1 MTSTTAPA
9 PARSRWRT
17 VDIVVAG
24 VVAAAFGVVFF
35 YWNQLWNVLEPAF
48 VAFPPG
54 RALIYGMWLLP
65 GVLGGLIIRR
75 PGAALFCELV
85 AALISAALGS
95 SLGLVVVLYGLGQG
109 LGAEL
114 AFAATRYRR
123 WGLPVALL
131 AGGLAGLVPAIVD
144 PIAYYPD
151 FTAGWRIAWAAIV
164 VASSMLIAG
173 LGSWLLVR
181 ALAPTGV
188 LAPFA
193 AGRDQHLT

>member
-1 MTSTTAPA
+1 MTSTPAPA
-9 PARSRWRT
+9 PVQSRWRT

-24 VVAAAFGVVFF
+24 VVAATFGVVFF

-109 LGAEL
+109 FGAEL
-114 AFAATRYRR
+114 AFAVTRYRR
-123 WGLPVALL
+123 WGLVTALL
-131 AGGLAGLVPAIVD
+131 AGGLAGLVPAIAD
-144 PIAYYPD
+144 PIAFYPD
-151 FTAGWRIAWAAIV
+151 FTAGWRTAWAAIV